1 MTLIGRIA
9 RTVAHIAAPRVAR
22 DLERLRGLRQVP
34 AVAAVATTTTP
45 TTSAPAPKVA
55 IKGEA
60 PEVEDI
66 QAAARLYDQARE
78 QANTAAR
85 TKRKAEKT
93 LKGVADGTYG
103 PVTIERVPSGR
114 QTADLDK
121 IRAIFAEHGLG
132 DLPMKACAPS
142 LTITWADQTT
152 TDQPAPALAAA

>member
-9 RTVAHIAAPRVAR
+9 RTVALIAAPRVAR

-78 QANTAAR
+78 QANAAAR

-103 PVTIERVPSGR
+103 CVTIARVESTR
-114 QTADLDK
+114 QTADLDA
-121 IRAIFAEHGLG
+121 IRAIFAEQGLG
-132 DLPMKACAPS
+132 EVPMKTCAPS
-142 LTITWADQTT
+142 LTITWADETT
-152 TDQPAPALAAA
+152 VDQPGNVLVAA